1 MADQQLLTIFIAVTA
16 VAVLIQT
23 GITAGLCFM
32 SLKMSRQA
40 DRAAA
45 EARRFVG
52 PAHDLMNKLEAAATR
67 LTELSATSKTQ
78 LRQMGSRFDRT
89 LDRLHRKVG

>member
-23 GITAGLCFM
+23 GIAVGLCLA
-32 SLKMSRQA
+32 SVKMNRQA

-45 EARRFVG
+45 EASKYKSRV
-52 PAHDLMNKLEAAATR
+52 HELMDKVEAAANR
-67 LTELSATSKTQ
+67 LTELSASSRTQ
-78 LRQMGSRFDRT
+78 LHQMEFQ
-89 LDRLHRKVG
+89 LDRSLQRVKRKVG

>member
-23 GITAGLCFM
+23 GIAVGLCFA
-32 SLKMSRQA
+32 SFKMNQQA

-45 EARRFVG
+45 EARKYSGRV
-52 PAHDLMNKLEAAATR
+52 HDLMNQVEAAANR
-67 LTELSATSKTQ
+67 LAQLSASSRTQ
-78 LRQMGSRFDRT
+78 LQQLEFQ
-89 LDRLHRKVG
+89 LDRSLQRVKRKLG